1 MAEDTERGL
10 TKAIQ
15 DQMAVAKRKNST
27 RGHSTRQQRLANA
40 ISRAEKAEARANAA
54 EAKISIL
61 KVPRLGSRKGRRPGR
76 PRTQIV
82 DFINMMTAFR
92 ELPLEFRNDNKARDN
107 VSKIA
112 RCLLAHPRY
121 KDKQIDERSM
131 QRKVRNI
138 IAFFIEKLTR
148 PTDGNRREFALDLLF
163 GTDIGAEN
171 SANEALILV
180 SEAGVKQYRYSDR

>member
-1 MAEDTERGL
+1 VAEDTERGL

>member
-1 MAEDTERGL
+1 MIL
-10 TKAIQ
+10 TY
-15 DQMAVAKRKNST
+15 
-27 RGHSTRQQRLANA
+27 
-40 ISRAEKAEARANAA
+40 
-54 EAKISIL
+54 